1 MRPSPDLR
9 DAITETVTR
18 IGEAWSSAV
27 PFPCRIEPAT
37 LCVQERDQFLRSLG
51 TTTCVGRSPF
61 ADPLLGI
68 AGWVLGEGAT
78 DRLARGLLDLPPPP
92 PGVTSDLGGPLE
104 RGMELLHQLFVEHW
118 NRCLPAALRIRE
130 EASTALTERVKGL
143 GNRSVP
149 TPAYPWMLT
158 VELEISGRPC
168 PWGIFLAPAL
178 VETPVESFSPA
189 SRVVSWSHEN
199 RPSVAFVDGDGSLVR
214 WLMGE
219 IRSGRL
225 IARRSCG
232 AEATAPTL
240 VLKGTE
246 GLPPDDVLVIETA

>member
-37 LCVQERDQFLRSLG
+37 LCVQERDPFLRSLG
-51 TTTCVGRSPF
+51 STTCVGRSPF

-158 VELEISGRPC
+158 VELEISGR
-168 PWGIFLAPAL
+168 
-178 VETPVESFSPA
+178 
-189 SRVVSWSHEN
+189 SR
-199 RPSVAFVDGDGSLVR
+199 
-214 WLMGE
+214 
-219 IRSGRL
+219 
-225 IARRSCG
+225 
-232 AEATAPTL
+232 
-240 VLKGTE
+240 
-246 GLPPDDVLVIETA
+246 